1 MKDDKTLG
9 TRPLHNRAPEQPK
22 APSSTRNRILERL
35 LAVKGE
41 AQASSDAKPA
51 TVILHIREMTEQIT
65 LTEGRFAVIG
75 RTDYALGGFQPDL
88 DLTKYGGQE
97 RGVSRVHARLHVSSG
112 TLYVTDLYSANG
124 TFVAGQKLDPEKP
137 RALKD
142 GDEFVVGSL
151 SIRVELA

>member
-9 TRPLHNRAPEQPK
+9 TRPLHDRMPEQPK
-22 APSSTRNRILERL
+22 APSSNRNRILERL
-35 LAVKGE
+35 LAVKGD
-41 AQASSDAKPA
+41 AQASDANP
-51 TVILHIREMTEQIT
+51 TQVTLHIREMSEEIT
-65 LTEGRFAVIG
+65 LIEGRFAVIG
-75 RTDYALGGFQPDL
+75 RTDYGLGGFQPDL

-124 TFVAGQKLDPEKP
+124 TSVAGQKLEPEKP
-137 RALKD
+137 CALKN

-151 SIRVELA
+151 SIRVEMA